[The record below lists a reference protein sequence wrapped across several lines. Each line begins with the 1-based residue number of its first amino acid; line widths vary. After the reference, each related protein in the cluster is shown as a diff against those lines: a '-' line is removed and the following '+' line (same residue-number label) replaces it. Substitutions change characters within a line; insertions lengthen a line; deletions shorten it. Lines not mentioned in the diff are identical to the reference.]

1 MGSRIVQIIEDEP
14 LHADLLDR
22 ALRQAQFAT
31 TLAADGESGWRDA
44 QRLLPSLILLDLML
58 PGLSGQ
64 ADDYVVK
71 PFSPREVVS
80 RVQTVLRRVHETRR
94 EDPVLFSDTSI
105 TMEGPY
111 FVLTLQERQITVS
124 NTELRLLQYLL
135 PRNGELVR
143 GDELLNLPGE
153 ELGSTS
159 REELEHRVR
168 FLRRKLENSGTGSI
182 EILPGSRY
190 RFLAHPG
197 PT

>member
-1 MGSRIVQIIEDEP
+1 M
-14 LHADLLDR
+14 
-22 ALRQAQFAT
+22 
-31 TLAADGESGWRDA
+31 
-44 QRLLPSLILLDLML
+44 
-58 PGLSGQ
+58 
-64 ADDYVVK
+64 
-71 PFSPREVVS
+71 S
-80 RVQTVLRRVHETRR
+80 RVQAVLRRVHETRR

-111 FVLTLQERQITVS
+111 FVLSLQERQITVS